1 MITFRK
7 HLEISNHSANHSS
20 LLDYVSSL
28 SPEKKIKYIREIS
41 ENYPIKPA
49 WDSSHKIH
57 NDFNCYTDPM
67 NLVLGQFIMLEQII
81 TGKNKFKNDAEND
94 LAIAQLI
101 LRPIEHDVFDNE
113 DSERELKNKEA
124 ILNTPVSE
132 VYSVINRFLSERDDL
147 LFNKFSGV
155 FYEIPSEDDE
165 EKDEEEVTNDNLFE
179 QQWYWYSIVRSL
191 AKEDITKYDDIY
203 MLKMSTVMPEMSY
216 LAQKNKIESAR
227 ARQQEAMRKL

>member
-1 MITFRK
+1 M
-7 HLEISNHSANHSS
+7 
-20 LLDYVSSL
+20 
-28 SPEKKIKYIREIS
+28 
-41 ENYPIKPA
+41 
-49 WDSSHKIH
+49 
-57 NDFNCYTDPM
+57 
-67 NLVLGQFIMLEQII
+67 
-81 TGKNKFKNDAEND
+81 
-94 LAIAQLI
+94 
-101 LRPIEHDVFDNE
+101 
-113 DSERELKNKEA
+113 
-124 ILNTPVSE
+124 
-132 VYSVINRFLSERDDL
+132 YSVINRFLSERDDL

>member
-1 MITFRK
+1 MITFRQ
-7 HLEISNHSANHSS
+7 HLEISKYSANHSS
-20 LLDYVSSL
+20 LLDYISGL
-28 SPEKKIKYIREIS
+28 PPEKKIKYIREVS
-41 ENYPIKPA
+41 ENYPIKPT
-49 WDSSHKIH
+49 WDDSYKIH
-57 NDFNCYTDPM
+57 KDFNCYTDPM

-81 TGKNKFKNDAEND
+81 TGKNKFENDAEND
-94 LAIAQLI
+94 LAIAELI
-101 LRPIEHDVFDNE
+101 LRPVEHNVFDNE
-113 DSERELKNKEA
+113 DYEREKQNKED
-124 ILNTPVSE
+124 ILNAPVSE
-132 VYSVINRFLSERDDL
+132 VYSIINKFLSERDDL

-165 EKDEEEVTNDNLFE
+165 EKDEEKVTNDNLFE

-203 MLKMSTVMPEMSY
+203 MLKMSIVMPEMSY